1 MAWDSV
7 REKKGDVKKTSTGK
21 LAELRSSAKS
31 PSEEMVGEG
40 KPKDELAREKD
51 KDLASGMEILEL
63 DFLLGIIE
71 NTDGDDKNDVT
82 MRRLNFNEL
91 FRREQLDTIDSSSLK
106 VYAKNDGNLYG
117 KVIQCEA
124 MKELTKR
131 TVHKGKHGG

>member
-7 REKKGDVKKTSTGK
+7 REKKGETKKTTTGK
-21 LAELRSSAKS
+21 LAELRPSAKS

-40 KPKDELAREKD
+40 KPKDELARERD

-63 DFLLGIIE
+63 DFLLSIVE
-71 NTDGDDKNDVT
+71 NTESDDRNDVT

-91 FRREQLDTIDSSSLK
+91 LRREQLNTIDSTALK
-106 VYAKNDGNLYG
+106 VYAKNEGNPYG

-131 TVHKGKHGG
+131 TVHKSKHGG